1 MDRYD
6 VSEGDGTVTVRVVSS
21 HPATNDTMVFMLVA
35 DGSAVS
41 EYHALPTCRAPLY
54 VEYSGPLYSALC
66 WTHVQYLFVIERCAR
81 NGSYTASYTG
91 AAYHLHIKVYV
102 LCPGCPL

>member
-41 EYHALPTCRAPLY
+41 EYHASRPAELPCTY

-66 WTHVQYLFVIERCAR
+66 WTHTYSACSL
-81 NGSYTASYTG
+81 
-91 AAYHLHIKVYV
+91 
-102 LCPGCPL
+102 